1 VAERIE
7 HLAQH
12 AQRRLITVLRSS
24 LRVKKFEFAR
34 TCYDHRAGTLG
45 LRDGMLRAGLVDGEA
60 GLALTGVAGKSWGNS
75 AWTCRWTRGDR
86 YCATVLIG
94 RSGGSIPQGP
104 SRRECFPVP
113 PKLDGLLAMSTASCG

>member
-24 LRVKKFEFAR
+24 LRVKKLEFAR

-60 GLALTGVAGKSWGNS
+60 GLALTGRGREVLGELGADVPVDTRRPLLRDCLD
-75 AWTCRWTRGDR
+75 WTE
-86 YCATVLIG
+86 
-94 RSGGSIPQGP
+94 
-104 SRRECFPVP
+104 RREHPAGAVP
-113 PKLDGLLAMSTASCG
+113 A